1 MGKYSYFK
9 MANKQAS
16 IFFDSKSGLMVTQQ
30 EPGKVLALS
39 YQTSRKIK
47 DAVKNSF
54 IREID
59 EEEYNKLI
67 GKTKGKEEAPKGEE
81 ANEEFNDAGEKATA
95 EDFSKLNKDQLY
107 TYLKDNYEVSE
118 EDLTNF
124 KAMSKKEMIA
134 YLEDLENG
142 SEE

>member
-1 MGKYSYFK
+1 MGKYAYFK

-30 EPGKVLALS
+30 EPGKVLALA
-39 YQTSRKIK
+39 YQTSRKVK

-54 IREID
+54 IKEID
-59 EEEYNKLI
+59 EAEYNKLI
-67 GKTKGKEEAPKGEE
+67 GKETE
-81 ANEEFNDAGEKATA
+81 ANKPAVEEPATK
-95 EDFSKLNKDQLY
+95 EDFSKLNKDELY
-107 TYLKDNYEVSE
+107 TYLKDNYEVG
-118 EDLTNF
+118 EDDLNAF

>member
-1 MGKYSYFK
+1 MGKYAYFK

-30 EPGKVLALS
+30 EPGKVLALA
-39 YQTSRKIK
+39 YQTSRKVK

-54 IREID
+54 IKEID
-59 EEEYNKLI
+59 EAEYNKLI
-67 GKTKGKEEAPKGEE
+67 GKQTE
-81 ANEEFNDAGEKATA
+81 ANKPEVEEPATK
-95 EDFSKLNKDQLY
+95 EDFSKLNKDELY
-107 TYLKDNYEVSE
+107 TYLKDNYEVG
-118 EDLTNF
+118 EDDLNAF

>member
-16 IFFDSKSGLMVTQQ
+16 IFFDSKTGLMVTQQ
-30 EPGKVLALS
+30 EPGKVLALAH
-39 YQTSRKIK
+39 QTSRKIK

-54 IREID
+54 IKEID
-59 EEEYNKLI
+59 EAEYNKLI
-67 GKTKGKEEAPKGEE
+67 CKTKEEAKEEETKGGE
-81 ANEEFNDAGEKATA
+81 EKATS
-95 EDFSKLNKDQLY
+95 EDFSKLSKDQLY
-107 TYLKDNYEVSE
+107 TYLKDNYEVTE
-118 EDLTNF
+118 EELEQF
-124 KAMSKKEMIA
+124 KGMSKKEMIS